1 MGRVDINNWR
11 VLTGVR
17 YESIDFDAMGF
28 RLADDELGATQF
40 NNSQDHWLPALH
52 IRYSLGEQT
61 RIRAA
66 WTNSVVRPNFGQLSP
81 GFYLDG
87 DEAEFGNPELEPLE
101 SSNID
106 IGIEHYT
113 GVASLLS
120 AFVFYKDIENFV
132 YQTDLAGTAAYADYE
147 EAVTF
152 VNGDT
157 AEIYGIELSASKKF
171 DQLPSPWNGLL
182 IGANATFAESE
193 ADITNYDGDAEVMVS
208 RTLPLPSQSDT
219 SANFMV
225 GYESESLSMRLSANY
240 KSSYLLEVLEPLEED
255 YDVYVDAQTQLDF
268 SLRYYVTD
276 SLKLHFEALNL
287 TDESYY
293 TYVNNRGFNSQYET
307 YGPTYKVGI
316 TFTHF

>member
-1 MGRVDINNWR
+1 M
-11 VLTGVR
+11 
-17 YESIDFDAMGF
+17 
-28 RLADDELGATQF
+28 
-40 NNSQDHWLPALH
+40 
-52 IRYSLGEQT
+52 
-61 RIRAA
+61 
-66 WTNSVVRPNFGQLSP
+66 
-81 GFYLDG
+81 
-87 DEAEFGNPELEPLE
+87 
-101 SSNID
+101 
-106 IGIEHYT
+106 
-113 GVASLLS
+113 
-120 AFVFYKDIENFV
+120 
-132 YQTDLAGTAAYADYE
+132 
-147 EAVTF
+147 TF

-193 ADITNYDGDAEVMVS
+193 ADITNYDGDAEAMIS

-225 GYESESLSMRLSANY
+225 ANY

-276 SLKLHFEALNL
+276 SVKLHFEALNL

-293 TYVNNRGFNSQYET
+293 TYVNNRGFNSQYEI